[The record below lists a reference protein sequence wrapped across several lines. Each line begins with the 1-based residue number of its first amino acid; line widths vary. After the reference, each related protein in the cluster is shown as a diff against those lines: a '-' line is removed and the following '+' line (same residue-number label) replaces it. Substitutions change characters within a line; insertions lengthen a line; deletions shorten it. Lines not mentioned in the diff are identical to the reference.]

1 MDNCHKSDYN
11 KARKNWAI
19 IGDPKIDS
27 NRDIISQLTTDLKNY
42 NNLRWNGKEKVEE
55 FLEQFGVDDEDN
67 GFNKEISR
75 AVKKLKSFAL
85 YEDPMIFR
93 TE

>member
-19 IGDPKIDS
+19 IGDPEIDS

-42 NNLRWNGKEKVEE
+42 NYLRWHGKEKVDE
-55 FLEQFGVDDEDN
+55 FLENFGVEDDDSL
-67 GFNKEISR
+67 NKDISK
-75 AVKKLKSFAL
+75 AIKKLKTFAL

>member
-19 IGDPKIDS
+19 IGDPEIDS

-42 NNLRWNGKEKVEE
+42 NYLRWHGKEKVDE
-55 FLEQFGVDDEDN
+55 FLENFGAEDDDS
-67 GFNKEISR
+67 FNKDISK
-75 AVKKLKSFAL
+75 AVKKLKTFAL